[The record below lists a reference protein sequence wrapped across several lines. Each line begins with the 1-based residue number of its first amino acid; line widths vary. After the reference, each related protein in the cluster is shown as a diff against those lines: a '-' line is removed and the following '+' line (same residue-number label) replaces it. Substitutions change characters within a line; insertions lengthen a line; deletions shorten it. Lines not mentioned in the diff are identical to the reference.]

1 MVWQDSDMVDKERS
15 REIRCHIRR
24 VLMAE
29 WDPIGVSDIPEAADE
44 YDSYIGGV
52 YELLERG
59 ASEANI
65 CDYLRNIEVDQ
76 MEMVDASRQPRLPEA
91 KRNAV
96 ASSLKEL
103 SPYFTE
109 TSR

>member
-1 MVWQDSDMVDKERS
+1 MVDKERS

-59 ASEANI
+59 ASAANI

-76 MEMVDASRQPRLPEA
+76 MEVVDASRQPLLPEA

-96 ASSLKEL
+96 ALSLKGL

>member
-29 WDPIGVSDIPEAADE
+29 WAPIGVSDIPEAADE

-59 ASEANI
+59 ASAVNI

-76 MEMVDASRQPRLPEA
+76 MEMVDASRQPLLPEA

-96 ASSLKEL
+96 ASSLKGL

>member
-1 MVWQDSDMVDKERS
+1 MVDKERS
-15 REIRCHIRR
+15 REIRGHIRR

-29 WDPIGVSDIPEAADE
+29 WDPIGVSDTAEAADE

-59 ASEANI
+59 ASEASI
-65 CDYLRNIEVDQ
+65 CAYLRNIEVDR
-76 MEMVDASRQPRLPEA
+76 MEMVDASRQPLLPEA

-103 SPYFTE
+103 GRCFTE

>member
-1 MVWQDSDMVDKERS
+1 MVDKERS

-59 ASEANI
+59 ASAANI

-76 MEMVDASRQPRLPEA
+76 MEVVDASRQPLLPEA

-96 ASSLKEL
+96 ASSLKGL

>member
-1 MVWQDSDMVDKERS
+1 MGDKERS
-15 REIRCHIRR
+15 REIRSHIRR

-52 YELLERG
+52 YTLLERG
-59 ASEANI
+59 SSQTSIQA
-65 CDYLRNIEVDQ
+65 YLRDIEVDR
-76 MEMVDASRQPRLPEA
+76 MELVDARRQPLLPEST
-91 KRNAV
+91 RNVA

-103 SPYFTE
+103 GHYFTE
-109 TSR
+109 ISR